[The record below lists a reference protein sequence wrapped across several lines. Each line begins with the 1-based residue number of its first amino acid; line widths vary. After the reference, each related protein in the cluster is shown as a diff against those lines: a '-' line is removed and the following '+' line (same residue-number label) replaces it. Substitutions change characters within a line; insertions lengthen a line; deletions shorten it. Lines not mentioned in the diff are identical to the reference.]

1 MILCCVNR
9 FIQQQ
14 SRFILKLFTISS
26 ELDDEWNMNHSQAA
40 TVCLLLSYFLK
51 TFHPFLAHPKNGLT
65 SKQGFYPSELFFTF
79 HVL

>member
-1 MILCCVNR
+1 MIQCCVNR

-40 TVCLLLSYFLK
+40 TDCLPAITKLFLENLSSVF
-51 TFHPFLAHPKNGLT
+51 
-65 SKQGFYPSELFFTF
+65 SSS
-79 HVL
+79 